1 MGVLP
6 HLSFF
11 FIMYTVKKNVC
22 LLCFVPKIN
31 LKKSIKR
38 VVCNIEMKYL
48 IFVQVFD
55 KQGGKTQA

>member
-1 MGVLP
+1 MFAFYVL
-6 HLSFF
+6 FQ
-11 FIMYTVKKNVC
+11 
-22 LLCFVPKIN
+22 KIN